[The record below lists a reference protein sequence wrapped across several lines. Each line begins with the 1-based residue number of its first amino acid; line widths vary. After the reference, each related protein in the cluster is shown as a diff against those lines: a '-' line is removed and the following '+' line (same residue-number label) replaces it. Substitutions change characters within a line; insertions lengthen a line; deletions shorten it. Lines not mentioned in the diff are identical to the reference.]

1 MKTIDFSYF
10 IERYN
15 AGEMSDAEKQWFLKE
30 LDGNEKLRNEVNLR
44 KLTDEVLKN
53 QNIISLR
60 NKLSKIEKERETNI
74 HVRNT
79 KKPVSLKYAAVIAG
93 LVLIGSITLFSGKNG
108 KNLSSE
114 EIIDRYYKAYEP
126 PTSQRSGQSEAN
138 ADFTLALEFYN
149 THDYEKAAIFFSKVL
164 ESNPRDM
171 QSVLLNGVANFDDQK
186 YPDAKQSFVNII
198 NDNNNLFIETAK
210 WYLALCYVKTDER
223 EKAIQQLEIIKKE
236 GGIYRNDAKKIIRKL
251 K

>member
-1 MKTIDFSYF
+1 MKTIDFSYY

-30 LDGNEKLRNEVNLR
+30 LDGNEKLLNEVSLR
-44 KLTDEVLKN
+44 KRTDEVLKN

-60 NKLSKIEKERETNI
+60 NKLSGIEKRREANI
-74 HVRNT
+74 PVRNS
-79 KKPVSLKYAAVIAG
+79 KKPAYPKYAAVIAG
-93 LVLIGSITLFSGKNG
+93 LVLIGSITMFPG

-114 EIIDRYYKAYEP
+114 EIINRYYKAYEP
-126 PTSQRSGQSEAN
+126 PTTQRSGQSGTN
-138 ADFTLALEFYN
+138 ADFTLALEYYN
-149 THDYEKAAIFFSKVL
+149 THDYQNAAILFNKMV
-164 ESNPRDM
+164 ESNPKDM
-171 QSVLLNGVANFDDQK
+171 QSTLLNGITNFEKNK
-186 YPDAKQSFVNII
+186 YSEAKRSFGNVI
-198 NDNNNLFIETAK
+198 NDNNNLYIDQAQ